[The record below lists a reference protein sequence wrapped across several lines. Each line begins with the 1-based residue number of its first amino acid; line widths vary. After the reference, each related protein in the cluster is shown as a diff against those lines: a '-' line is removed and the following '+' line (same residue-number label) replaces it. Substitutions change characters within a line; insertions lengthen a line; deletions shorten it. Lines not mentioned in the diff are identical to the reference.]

1 MEQKIINM
9 ENVQDYNDNL
19 GVETLHPL
27 VSVVDMS
34 ELSVIRHSRKYFG
47 FYLLILKQIDC
58 GMLHYG
64 RSKYDYSDGALVCV
78 APGQVAG
85 ADDGGVCN

>member
-9 ENVQDYNDNL
+9 ESVQDYNDNL

-34 ELSVIRHSRKYFG
+34 ELPEIRHSLKRFG
-47 FYLLILKQIDC
+47 ILLHL
-58 GMLHYG
+58 
-64 RSKYDYSDGALVCV
+64 SET
-78 APGQVAG
+78 AG
-85 ADDGGVCN
+85 LWHHSIWPK